1 MANETIELLQG
12 WNPKKLNFP
21 AVHQEKIDGVPALVR
36 YVGSSTTNPKPGWR
50 AYTRQGNL
58 ITSIPH
64 ILAEVARMFHK
75 QLDTELVMEL
85 YIDGQPFKYIGG
97 RVRQHQPCSELVGY
111 LFDNWCTYDLENTYA
126 SRMQW
131 LEDECSQY
139 AMQNMRLLPFTIVAD
154 EEAADRAHDM
164 LMTYKP
170 KAEGSVYHSCS
181 KTWEPS
187 VRSWQVQK
195 RKPLPTIDLRIV
207 GFEEAISEAGV
218 PLGMVGR
225 VLAELSSLGADGKQE
240 INIVGIGPGKLTH
253 PERKAIWA
261 EFNRR
266 FWKPRI
272 AEIKYMRDDTYDALR
287 QPTFQTWRD
296 DKSEPDTYQRAA

>member
-1 MANETIELLQG
+1 MANETIELLQ
-12 WNPKKLNFP
+12 NYQPKKMIFP
-21 AVHQEKIDGVPALVR
+21 AVHQEKIDGVPALIR
-36 YVGSSTTNPKPGWR
+36 YVGSSTTNPKPGWQ
-50 AYTRQGNL
+50 AYTRQGNR

-64 ILAEVARMFHK
+64 ILEEVSDLFSAA
-75 QLDTELVMEL
+75 LDTELVMEL

-97 RVRQHQPCSELVGY
+97 RVRQIAPCNELVGY
-111 LFDNWCTYDLENTYA
+111 LFDNWCTGEPEAEYARRMTMLRAVTPAYDMKT
-126 SRMQW
+126 
-131 LEDECSQY
+131 
-139 AMQNMRLLPFTIVAD
+139 MRHLPYTVVQD
-154 EEAADRAHDM
+154 EEAADTAHET
-164 LMTYKP
+164 LMSYKP
-170 KAEGSVYHSCS
+170 KAEGSVYHSC
-181 KTWEPS
+181 KKKWEPS

-207 GFEEAISEAGV
+207 GFEEAVSEAGQ

-225 VLAELSSLGADGKQE
+225 VLAELASLGADGRQE

-272 AEIKYMRDDTYDALR
+272 AEVKYMRDDTYDALR

-296 DKSEPDTYQRAA
+296 DKSEPDTYERAA